1 MKLKVGNR
9 LLTARQDQNLSQDDM
24 AKLLSMSQSKY
35 SRIEKNESSVDL
47 EDILKYSQ
55 TLDIPIQDFLPDT
68 ISIHNDNKD
77 SQNGQGLILGNIYNY
92 NYAENGK
99 AIEDKDKEIGF
110 LQEKITLLEDKIK
123 TLEEMLSMYREAP
136 NPEGE

>member
-55 TLDIPIQDFLPDT
+55 TLDIPIQEFLPDT
-68 ISIHNDNKD
+68 ISIHNHNKD
-77 SQNGQGLILGNIYNY
+77 NQNGQGLILGNIYNY

-99 AIEDKDKEIGF
+99 AIEEKDKEIGF
-110 LQEKITLLEDKIK
+110 LQEKITLL
-123 TLEEMLSMYREAP
+123 
-136 NPEGE
+136 